1 MSKEIKTK
9 ANKLIDQK
17 IASGREYRKTQDF
30 ETRAEEDGEKVVR
43 GYATVF
49 NEEYLLYDFGDYKV
63 YESVDARAFDD
74 CDMSDVIMQYD
85 HVGRV
90 FARNTNNTL
99 EVGAD
104 PVGLAIRAMLGG
116 TEIGRQLY
124 EEIDG
129 GYTTKMSFGFAVG
142 EDERTVVED
151 HETGVI
157 TVHRKITKISKLY
170 DVSAVSIPAND
181 ATDISAR
188 SFCDGLIAE
197 LTAERLAAE
206 ELKLSRQRVEIRA
219 RALGGTQ

>member
-1 MSKEIKTK
+1 MSKEIETK
-9 ANKLIDQK
+9 ANKLIDEK
-17 IASGREYRKTQDF
+17 IASGREYRKTQNF

-49 NEEYLLYDFGDYKV
+49 NEEYPLYDFGDYRV
-63 YESVDARAFDD
+63 FESVDARAFDD

-99 EVGAD
+99 ELGAD

-197 LTAERLAAE
+197 LTAERLVAE
-206 ELKLSRQRVEIRA
+206 ELKLNRQRTEIRA
-219 RALGGTQ
+219 RVLGGTK

>member
-1 MSKEIKTK
+1 MNKEIERK
-9 ANKLIDQK
+9 ANKLIDDK
-17 IASGREYRKTQDF
+17 IARGREYRKTHEF

-49 NEEYLLYDFGDYKV
+49 DEEYLLYDFGDYRV
-63 YESVDARAFDD
+63 YESVAAGAFDD

-99 EVGAD
+99 EVGTD
-104 PVGLAIRAMLGG
+104 PIGLAIRAMLGG

-124 EEIDG
+124 EEIAG
-129 GYTTKMSFGFAVG
+129 GYTTKMSFGFSVG

-157 TVHRKITKISKLY
+157 TVHRKITKITKLY

-188 SFCDGLIAE
+188 SFCDGVIAE

-206 ELKLSRQRVEIRA
+206 ELKLNRMRAQTRA
-219 RALGGTQ
+219 RVLGGNK